1 VWEVTIAAREPGMNE
16 IERGFSSMKRNVS
29 VEILEDIPVNLD
41 TEDIKKKLH
50 MEGKS
55 EWRSVQRLAEEAQS
69 LIRARAV
76 YRVCY
81 IESKSEDGIVIEGK
95 LLKSR
100 VLRRNLED
108 VGRVFPYVVTIG
120 NEIEDRGKECKD
132 VLEQYY
138 LDTIG
143 NVALAAARRYLENQL
158 KSKFALDGM
167 SLMSPGSLKDWGLEE
182 QRPLFSILEDVEGAI
197 GVHLTETFL
206 MLPRKSLSGI
216 YFPTEVPFYSCQ
228 LCPRKNC
235 PSRKAKYRETLA
247 REYGVL

>member
-1 VWEVTIAAREPGMNE
+1 M
-16 IERGFSSMKRNVS
+16 
-29 VEILEDIPVNLD
+29 EILEEIPVNLD

-50 MEGKS
+50 MEGRS
-55 EWRSVQRLAEEAQS
+55 EWHSVQRLAEEAQS

-81 IESKSEDGIVIEGK
+81 IESKPQDGIVIEGK
-95 LLKSR
+95 LFKSR

-143 NVALAAARRYLENQL
+143 NVALSAARRYLEEQL

-167 SLMSPGSLKDWGLEE
+167 SLMSPGSLRDWGIKE
-182 QRPLFSILEDVEGAI
+182 QRPLANRVDQGRPF
-197 GVHLTETFL
+197 LTFPELTDASGHRPGRL
-206 MLPRKSLSGI
+206 SLLSVLT
-216 YFPTEVPFYSCQ
+216 YLHT
-228 LCPRKNC
+228 
-235 PSRKAKYRETLA
+235 RE
-247 REYGVL
+247 